1 MCQGET
7 PTTGSRSGH
16 CSRIRRKSTMK
27 SSGRSSSAA
36 RPRRREARKQA
47 SHRARYIIDPWSG
60 SSGLSCCTIP
70 SHSALRFSWMRR
82 YSVSHS
88 VRCPMSHHRLAISV
102 QMCYIACMSKQYN
115 TSEPSEEQHKTKER
129 IIAAASKV
137 LAEKGYDATTLREI
151 SREAQAAPGLVHY
164 YFGGKDELL
173 VEVLQAAGRR
183 FHQRME
189 HLVQHAPADRSLE
202 AVLTQLRER
211 VDLEPDVYRLRYE
224 SFSLGLHNSVIEPRV
239 RERLAQRRNE
249 IGSVMAKVLEN
260 SERTDGAKRSSLDPT
275 ILAALLLS
283 IFDGLALQKIMD
295 PTFDLEAS
303 YHLLAQMLHGLFGSF
318 GGERPL

>member
-1 MCQGET
+1 
-7 PTTGSRSGH
+7 
-16 CSRIRRKSTMK
+16 
-27 SSGRSSSAA
+27 
-36 RPRRREARKQA
+36 
-47 SHRARYIIDPWSG
+47 
-60 SSGLSCCTIP
+60 
-70 SHSALRFSWMRR
+70 MRW
-82 YSVSHS
+82 YSVSHP
-88 VRCPMSHHRLAISV
+88 VRCPKSHHRLAISV
-102 QMCYIACMSKQYN
+102 QMCYIACMIKQYN
-115 TSEPSEEQHKTKER
+115 TSEPSENQHKTKER

-137 LAEKGYDATTLREI
+137 LAEKGYEATTLREI

-189 HLVQHAPADRSLE
+189 HLVQQVPVERSLE

-224 SFSLGLHNSVIEPRV
+224 SFSLGLHNPVIEPKV

-249 IGSVMAKVLEN
+249 LGSVIAKVLEN
-260 SERTDGAKRSSLDPT
+260 MERTDGAQRSSLDPT

-295 PTFDLEAS
+295 PTFDLDAS
-303 YHLLAQMLHGLFGSF
+303 YQLLAHMLHRLFSHDG
-318 GGERPL
+318 